1 VNAWRFALSW
11 RWVRYLILAIVF
23 AIACVLLCLWQLDRR
38 NTALEELDRIDSNY
52 SSEPVALAEAMPNP
66 SSFDIDDKWQPVTVT
81 GTYLRDE
88 QLLVRN
94 RPYDGTPGFE
104 VLTPLRLSDGTIF
117 VVDRGWLPTGSSQ
130 DAPDTVPAAPVG
142 EVTVEARLKPGEPTL
157 PGRSA
162 PAGQVAT
169 IQLDDIEK
177 ALDRPTYT
185 GAYGLMVSEDPAP
198 AQRPV
203 AAAKPARDEGPH
215 LSYAFQ
221 WLVFAL
227 FGFIGLGYGLRQE
240 YRLVNEDDPEEMT
253 RAEARRVKDAARTRS
268 DAEIEDALIAR
279 QDAG

>member
-1 VNAWRFALSW
+1 
-11 RWVRYLILAIVF
+11 
-23 AIACVLLCLWQLDRR
+23 
-38 NTALEELDRIDSNY
+38 
-52 SSEPVALAEAMPNP
+52 
-66 SSFDIDDKWQPVTVT
+66 
-81 GTYLRDE
+81 
-88 QLLVRN
+88 
-94 RPYDGTPGFE
+94 
-104 VLTPLRLSDGTIF
+104 
-117 VVDRGWLPTGSSQ
+117 
-130 DAPDTVPAAPVG
+130 VPAAPSG

-169 IQLDDIEK
+169 IQLSAIRT

-221 WLVFAL
+221 WLVFAI
-227 FGFIGLGYGLRQE
+227 FGFLGLAYALRQE

-253 RAEARRVKDAARTRS
+253 RAEARRVKDAARVRS
-268 DAEIEDALIAR
+268 DAEVEDALVDEASTR
-279 QDAG
+279 A